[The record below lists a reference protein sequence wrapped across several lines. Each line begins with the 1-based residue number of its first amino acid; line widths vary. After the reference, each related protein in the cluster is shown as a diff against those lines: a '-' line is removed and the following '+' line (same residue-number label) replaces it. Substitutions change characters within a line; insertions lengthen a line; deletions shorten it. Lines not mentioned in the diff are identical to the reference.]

1 MMGKVIFGM
10 TMSLDGFIGDRD
22 GSVARLYSDMA
33 ELQNSESLQEAI
45 RTTGAVVMGRHSYDM
60 GEGDF
65 TGYEF
70 QAPIFV
76 VTHEAPEKV
85 AKGENDRLTF
95 TFVTDG
101 VESAIKQA
109 KRAAGDKDVTV
120 VGGANLGQQLLKAG
134 LVDEIHIDI
143 MPILLCEGLRMFE
156 HLGAEPIEL
165 EKIGVTEGP
174 MRTSLRFRVANINNP
189 NPRG

>member
-1 MMGKVIFGM
+1 MGKVIFGM
-10 TMSLDGFIGDRD
+10 TMSLDGFIQDRD
-22 GSVARLYSDMA
+22 GSVARLYPDFDEMRD
-33 ELQNSESLQEAI
+33 SEPLQEAI

-60 GEGDF
+60 AQGDF

-85 AKGENDRLTF
+85 AKGENDRLSF

-101 VESAIKQA
+101 VESAIEQA
-109 KRAAGDKDVTV
+109 KRTAGDKNVTV
-120 VGGANLGQQLLKAG
+120 VGGANTGQQLLKAG
-134 LVDEIHIDI
+134 LVDELHIDI
-143 MPILLCEGLRMFE
+143 MPVLLCEGLRLFE

-165 EKIGVTEGP
+165 EKIEVTEEAA
-174 MRTSLRFRVANINNP
+174 RTSLKFRVVK
-189 NPRG
+189 

>member
-1 MMGKVIFGM
+1 MMGKVIFGI

-95 TFVTDG
+95 TFVTAG
-101 VESAIKQA
+101 VESVIKQA

-143 MPILLCEGLRMFE
+143 MPVLLCEGLRMFE
-156 HLGAEPIEL
+156 HLGTEPIEL
-165 EKIGVTEGP
+165 EKIGVTEESL
-174 MRTSLRFRVANINNP
+174 RTSLRLRVVK
-189 NPRG
+189 